1 MPNPMNP
8 IDVIAK
14 ALCEGAAEED
24 QNLDYWHSEARKVW
38 AALGEHGE
46 KAWREDATE
55 LLTQADYEANDCAEH
70 KRNGMFTYERVLV
83 LPMPEEPNDA

>member
-1 MPNPMNP
+1 MHPV
-8 IDVIAK
+8 DVITTVLSNGGAPVPD
-14 ALCEGAAEED
+14 AL
-24 QNLDYWHSEARKVW
+24 ARIVW